1 MRNPLL
7 LIVVLFIS
15 ISVYGQGPRPHYIK
29 FLHVG
34 EKIQPVNT
42 INISYQDIVIPRD
55 SIERVIDSLPAKS
68 IITDQE
74 SYNAVLSYINRTTF
88 KMGKSAGQLY
98 FGTFKITDEGKYF
111 YLPGN
116 SVTAYFK
123 NMVLYLKKKKSDP
136 HLISAIVDNYP
147 WIFNP

>member
-7 LIVVLFIS
+7 FIVVVFLS
-15 ISVYGQGPRPHYIK
+15 ISAYGQAPRQHYIK

-42 INISYQDIVIPRD
+42 INISYQDVTIPRD
-55 SIERVIDSLPAKS
+55 SIEQAIDSLPVKS
-68 IITDQE
+68 IVTDRE
-74 SYNAVLSYINRTTF
+74 SYNAVRSYIKKATF
-88 KMGKSAGQLY
+88 KMGRSPGQLY

-136 HLISAIVDNYP
+136 QLIHTIIDNYP